1 MKIKQLILFLLILS
15 LGIAYADINKSIDIL
30 EIETNITQI
39 NEQNQTTITQ
49 KKIHIKP
56 KNTTV
61 ETNKN
66 DDIIRL
72 TINKNKSNILDI
84 TKFSKAPLESYRST
98 YLVKEGDTIGAI
110 ARKFN
115 VAQSEILTINPQ
127 ISKRILKAGKEIF
140 MPVDQEIVDSISN
153 EEYTISHGDTLDK
166 IAKKLKIKTSEL
178 KKYNKEAVEKGLT
191 TGKTLVLPL
200 SSNIEKLKS
209 SNNSVNL
216 KKDSIIIESTGKQ
229 LRVTASAYTSHVNQ
243 TSANPFLAA
252 WGHKLVPGQKTIA
265 VSRDLIEKHGLTNG
279 SKVRIGGLDGEYI
292 VRDKMNKR
300 YKEHIDIYMGLDR
313 NKALRWGRRSATIYW

>member
-1 MKIKQLILFLLILS
+1 MKIKQLILFILILS

-30 EIETNITQI
+30 ETNMTQI
-39 NEQNQTTITQ
+39 NEQNQTTTTQ
-49 KKIHIKP
+49 KKIHIKS
-56 KNTTV
+56 KNTIV

-84 TKFSKAPLESYRST
+84 TKLSKTPLESYRST
-98 YLVKEGDTIGAI
+98 YLIKDGDTIGAI

-115 VAQSEILTINPQ
+115 VAQSEILSNNPH
-127 ISKRILKAGKEIF
+127 ISKRKLRAGEEIF
-140 MPVDQEIVDSISN
+140 MPVRQEIVDSISN

-178 KKYNKEAVEKGLT
+178 KKYNKEAVEKRLI
-191 TGKTLVLPL
+191 TGETLVLPL

-209 SNNSVNL
+209 SNNSIDL
-216 KKDSIIIESTGKQ
+216 KKDSIVIESAGKQ

-252 WGHKLVPGQKTIA
+252 WGHKLIPGQKTIA
-265 VSRDLIEKHGLTNG
+265 VSRDLIEKYGLTNG
-279 SKVRIGGLDGEYI
+279 SKVRIGGLDGMYI